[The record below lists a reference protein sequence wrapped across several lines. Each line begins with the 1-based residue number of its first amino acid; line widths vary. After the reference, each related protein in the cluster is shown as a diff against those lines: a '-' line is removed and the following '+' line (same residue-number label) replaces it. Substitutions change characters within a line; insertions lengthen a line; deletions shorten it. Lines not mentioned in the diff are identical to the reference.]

1 MPDFGDDVGDAVVRG
16 TGRIASELL
25 REYERGHLRES
36 TDDDGRKVVE
46 YDFQDEAARDSVLDI
61 LREQNIEAVAI
72 PDTTTLRFYSED
84 LVKVAAALETYT
96 HNLEAAKE
104 AAAQANKEA
113 ARTEDFIRP
122 VKWQP
127 DAEGEHAVTLAAV
140 NELQDAIVEDRPEF
154 VDVRAKINENLRVH
168 AKIDAS
174 DEPVKAAESKIDS
187 PRGSDIKSPRLA
199 DKRAEATAAERALEK
214 QPTGRAKDKTIDRAA
229 PSK

>member
-140 NELQDAIVEDRPEF
+140 NE
-154 VDVRAKINENLRVH
+154 NLRVH

>member
-113 ARTEDFIRP
+113 ARTE
-122 VKWQP
+122 
-127 DAEGEHAVTLAAV
+127 
-140 NELQDAIVEDRPEF
+140 EF
-154 VDVRAKINENLRVH
+154 VDVRAMINENLRVH

>member
-154 VDVRAKINENLRVH
+154 VDE
-168 AKIDAS
+168 IDAS

>member
-127 DAEGEHAVTLAAV
+127 DAEGEHA
-140 NELQDAIVEDRPEF
+140 
-154 VDVRAKINENLRVH
+154 
-168 AKIDAS
+168 
-174 DEPVKAAESKIDS
+174 
-187 PRGSDIKSPRLA
+187 GSDIKSPRLA

>member
-113 ARTEDFIRP
+113 ARTE
-122 VKWQP
+122 
-127 DAEGEHAVTLAAV
+127 
-140 NELQDAIVEDRPEF
+140 
-154 VDVRAKINENLRVH
+154 ENLRVH